1 MALKHPLKTTF
12 EADQRSTLSLPPPQ
26 IFEILPPLHELLAR
40 VDAHQTQVPGIDQT
54 GDLTTLEDVPGDLGS
69 AYAELEPLNPKD
81 LPTAALEIKGRIRN
95 ALREIGM
102 LPDIDRSIEQQEQDI
117 RDLQE
122 KIEKQKAVLQQL
134 AEVARIMQDKLR

>member
-1 MALKHPLKTTF
+1 MALKHPLNT
-12 EADQRSTLSLPPPQ
+12 ASGSDQQNTLSLPPPHT
-26 IFEILPPLHELLAR
+26 FEILPPLHELLAR
-40 VDAHQTQVPGIDQT
+40 VDAHQNQIPGIDHT
-54 GDLTTLEDVPGDLGS
+54 GDLTTLEDAPGDLGS

-117 RDLQE
+117 ADMQE

-134 AEVARIMQDKLR
+134 AEIARVLQDKLR